1 MSDYSVNGHQVSRKP
16 GQREPIGIMTEL
28 NQRLQYLLG
37 SQKYRDRDM
46 ERLERALKF
55 LFSVISIE
63 PYSPNHEQDA
73 FHKSQGKKISHGEHP
88 LQ

>member
-16 GQREPIGIMTEL
+16 GQREPIGIMKKL

-46 ERLERALKF
+46 ERLERAL
-55 LFSVISIE
+55 
-63 PYSPNHEQDA
+63 
-73 FHKSQGKKISHGEHP
+73 
-88 LQ
+88 